1 MGIFAMAKP
10 KKGRK
15 RIARAIDAE
24 VEIPGQRELFGTMV
38 HDAPPPKISRGIRGA
53 LSPWR
58 YLVLTG
64 RILLMFSDSLPK
76 KRLFEQFARVAKAL
90 ASANRLAL
98 LEALA
103 QSEHCVEA
111 LSQAVDM
118 SVANTSHHLQILRD
132 SGLVQSR
139 KEGLKVI
146 YRLTDD
152 AIPTVVGSIC
162 GLAERNLAE
171 VERIVRENFCHRD
184 LLTPVRRD
192 QLLQMAHSGEAMVI
206 DVRPSGEYEAGHI
219 PCAISIPLD
228 TLPERLAEL
237 PKELEIVAYCRGP
250 YCMLAFEAVEK
261 LRQSGYQAR
270 RLEDGFPEWKA
281 AQLPIVNNTQ

>member
-1 MGIFAMAKP
+1 M
-10 KKGRK
+10 
-15 RIARAIDAE
+15 
-24 VEIPGQRELFGTMV
+24 
-38 HDAPPPKISRGIRGA
+38 
-53 LSPWR
+53 
-58 YLVLTG
+58 
-64 RILLMFSDSLPK
+64 SLDLPPK

-103 QSEHCVEA
+103 QGERSVET

-132 SGLVQSR
+132 GGLVQSR
-139 KEGLKVI
+139 KEGLQVI

-152 AIPTVVGSIC
+152 AIPTVVGGIC
-162 GLAERNLAE
+162 GLAERHLAE
-171 VERIVRENFCHRD
+171 VERIVRENFDRRD
-184 LLTPVRRD
+184 SLTPVRRD
-192 QLLQMAHSGEAMVI
+192 QLLQMARAGEATVI
-206 DVRPSGEYEAGHI
+206 DVRPSSEYEAGHI
-219 PCAISIPLD
+219 PGAINIPLD

-237 PKELEIVAYCRGP
+237 PIEQEIVAYCRGP

-261 LRQSGYQAR
+261 LRLSGYRAR

-281 AQLPIVNNTQ
+281 EQLPIAKHTQ